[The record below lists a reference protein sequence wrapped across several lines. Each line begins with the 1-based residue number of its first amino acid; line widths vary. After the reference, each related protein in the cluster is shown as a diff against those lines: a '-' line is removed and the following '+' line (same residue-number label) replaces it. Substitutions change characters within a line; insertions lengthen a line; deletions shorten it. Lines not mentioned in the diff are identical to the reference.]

1 MDPISLV
8 QLSTSAAQA
17 FQATFKAMKALAGMV
32 HDAEITAA
40 LVDINQK
47 LLDHQAAHIGLIE
60 EYKRVLDERDALK
73 KELLELKQFKANR
86 DRYVLKCLGSDT
98 MLYVLREAAANGEDP
113 HWLCPDCMKRGE
125 VGFVQRDPDDAFLA
139 GFPGEQGNTHLVC
152 LACKQRF
159 TIPTSAFNAAWGK
172 YA

>member
-17 FQATFKAMKALAGMV
+17 FKATFEAMKALMGMA
-32 HDAEITAA
+32 HSAEVGAA
-40 LVDINQK
+40 LIDLNQK
-47 LLDHQAAHIGLIE
+47 LIEHQTAHIGLIE

-73 KELLELKQFKANR
+73 KELLNLKQFKANR
-86 DRYVLKCLGSDT
+86 DRYVLKRLGSGT

-113 HWLCPDCMKRGE
+113 HWLCPDCMQRGV
-125 VGFVQRDPDDAFLA
+125 VGFVQRDPDDAFRA
-139 GFPGEQGNTHLVC
+139 TFPGEQGNAHLAC
-152 LACKQRF
+152 LACKQLF
-159 TIPTSAFNAAWGK
+159 TIPVAAFNAAWGK